1 MSFKSI
7 KGELFLIQLDNW
19 DAFIK
24 AIDDDFHKKKEF
36 QFFHPLDGK
45 IAHHRHYVY
54 FPAIGNTFMMVGQM
68 RHPTDSA
75 CVRIVHDSV
84 NYKESY
90 LVIYDYLRSFDD
102 ADVMA
107 KMLENAFNEA
117 MKDEGV
123 EMKLVRWDTKGKNV
137 MWIADSETTYNI
149 HYHLSQG
156 INVSK
161 LGYEDLVE
169 HHKKANTR
177 NEKRKEERAKKKK
190 RRIEDFIKKGDHQQ
204 VMKFLR
210 ESLKNCKRSRT
221 VSMPFRLLKDKG
233 VTGNISF
240 SVIMQQMPELKGRVS
255 ETRYKYWTSIK
266 ISNYNNNDTY
276 KKLAE
281 KLDRIIK

>member
-84 NYKESY
+84 NYKVSY

-123 EMKLVRWDTKGKNV
+123 KMKLVRWDTKGKNV

-190 RRIEDFIKKGDHQQ
+190 RRIEDFIKKGDQQQ